1 MARKRIP
8 PYIPLKSI
16 KMISIA
22 YLVASLIRTFAD
34 FFALSFIIAASKA
47 NYHGLDSTSILLL
60 HLAIGFAFSGFVFSL
75 RKSRSDILL
84 SSFGSL
90 LSLGLLSIPLFTGF
104 FPDPIF
110 LGFAM
115 GLGRTFW
122 NNSLLLATN
131 QNKTLAR
138 SIDNA
143 GMLLTT
149 LLLPFSI
156 FAATNILPAPDQSL
170 FPLFSFLCIAQATG
184 LFTTVAFYF
193 LCTHEAPACL
203 PENSKIYP
211 STWRDDLIPLIA
223 RSMILGILLALFYL
237 LLIEANGFDFLG
249 SFSSSKHL
257 ALITISSFVGILF
270 FYIINHP
277 LRTIGSAPWGLLLS
291 GASLM
296 FFVLYPENIILLAML
311 ASLGIANVLACCRR
325 ACRPE
330 DLLATPPAMLL
341 FNFAPW
347 LFAISFG
354 WLFYQL
360 KLTPMLAGVLLVL
373 AGLILAWV
381 TLRAFLEQLLSI
393 ALILPYK
400 MSTHGPG
407 IEQMPYRGPVIMIA
421 NHAAYLDPFLIG
433 KVVTRRIIPMMTSV
447 FYDLPVIYWLMSK
460 VVKAIRVE
468 AATFRREAPEL
479 NDAIEALK
487 RGESLL
493 IFPEARLRKKDD
505 QLLFPFGQ
513 GIWHILSQL
522 PETPIVP
529 IWVEGPWGSY
539 ASHYKGPPF
548 ANKKID
554 FLREIKVVAGEAR
567 VIPKELLAEHRLT
580 RKYLQETVLAN
591 RTILGLENASP
602 EQNEDLAKD

>member
-1 MARKRIP
+1 MARKRIS
-8 PYIPLKSI
+8 PYIPLKSK
-16 KMISIA
+16 KMTPIA
-22 YLVASLIRTFAD
+22 YLAASLIRNFAD
-34 FFALSFIIAASKA
+34 FLSLSFIILASKA
-47 NYHGLDSTSILLL
+47 NYNGLDAPSTLLL
-60 HLAIGFAFSGFVFSL
+60 HLAIGFAFAGFVFSL
-75 RKSRSDILL
+75 RKSRSDIILA
-84 SSFGSL
+84 SFGSL
-90 LSLGLLSIPLFTGF
+90 LSLGFLSIPLFTGF

-115 GLGRTFW
+115 GLGRNFW
-122 NNSLLLATN
+122 NSSLLLATN

-149 LLLPFSI
+149 LLLPLSI
-156 FAATNILPAPDQSL
+156 FAATNILPAPDQAI
-170 FPLFSFLCIAQATG
+170 FPLFSMLCIAQACSLFCTG
-184 LFTTVAFYF
+184 AFY
-193 LCTHEAPACL
+193 LICNHESPESL
-203 PENSKIYP
+203 PENAKIYP

-223 RSMILGILLALFYL
+223 RSLISGVILGLCYLFI
-237 LLIEANGFDFLG
+237 IEANGFVSD
-249 SFSSSKHL
+249 SKHL
-257 ALITISSFVGILF
+257 ALIAISSFVGILF

-277 LRTIGSAPWGLLLS
+277 LRTIGSAPWGLFLS

-296 FFVLYPENIILLAML
+296 FFVFYPTNILPMTML

-330 DLLATPPAMLL
+330 DLLSTPPAMLL

-347 LFAISFG
+347 FFAIGFG
-354 WLFYQL
+354 SLFYQL
-360 KLTPMLAGVLLVL
+360 KLTPMLAGILLVL
-373 AGLILAWV
+373 TGIILTWV

-400 MSTHGPG
+400 MTTHGPG
-407 IEQMPYRGPVIMIA
+407 IEQMPYRGPVIIIA
-421 NHAAYLDPFLIG
+421 NHASYLDPFLIG

-487 RGESLL
+487 RGELLL
-493 IFPEARLRKKDD
+493 IFPEARLRKKED

-513 GIWHILSQL
+513 GIWHILNQL

-529 IWVEGPWGSY
+529 IWVEGVWGSY
-539 ASHYKGPPF
+539 ASYYKGDPF
-548 ANKKID
+548 ANKSMD
-554 FLREIKVVAGEAR
+554 FLRKIKVVAGEAR
-567 VIPKELLAEHRLT
+567 VVPKELLAEHRLT
-580 RKYLQETVLAN
+580 RKYLQEVVLEN
-591 RTILGLENASP
+591 RNILGFAARNA
-602 EQNEDLAKD
+602 EQNEDLVKD